1 MAIRVLIVDD
11 SRFICKRI
19 QEILEQE
26 SDIKVVGVASN
37 GKEAIVM
44 ATQLEP
50 DVITMDV
57 EMPVMDGIEAVKR
70 IMAECPTAILM
81 FSAATHA
88 GARATLEA
96 LNAGAVDFLPKQ
108 LDEIDGDRE
117 MAKRLLRRRVRIV
130 ALQAKR
136 VRLKSNIN
144 SSVAKVLE
152 KPAVAE
158 IAKSSTTN
166 KVRKYPSSIVPQS
179 GNKRIE
185 LLVIVAS
192 TGGPVAIQKVL
203 TQLPSNCLFPIIIVQ
218 HMPHN
223 FTKSF
228 ADRLNQLCNVKV
240 KEAVNGDE
248 LKPGEALLAPGG
260 MQMEI
265 KGSVRTKT
273 VAIREKQQGEIYSP
287 CADITLSSISMVFS
301 ANVLTVILTGMGADG
316 KEGAIKL
323 KQKGFPIW
331 AQNEASCTIYG
342 MPKAIVEANLADRI
356 YSLDEIANEFKNI
369 G

>member
-1 MAIRVLIVDD
+1 MTIRVLIVDD

-26 SDIKVVGVASN
+26 PDFKVVGVASN
-37 GKEAIVM
+37 GKEAILM
-44 ATQLEP
+44 AAQLEP

-57 EMPVMDGIEAVKR
+57 EMPVMDGIAAVKI
-70 IMAECPTAILM
+70 IMEECPTAILM

-144 SSVAKVLE
+144 SLVAKT
-152 KPAVAE
+152 AR
-158 IAKSSTTN
+158 SSTTD
-166 KVRKYPSSIVPQS
+166 KVRKSSSAIVPQS

-203 TQLPSNCLFPIIIVQ
+203 TQLPPRCVFPILIVQ
-218 HMPHN
+218 HMPQN

-228 ADRLNQLCNVKV
+228 ADRLNQLCNVTV
-240 KEAVNGDE
+240 KEAVNGDV
-248 LKPGEALLAPGG
+248 LKAGEALLAPGG

-265 KGSVRTKT
+265 KGSVRAKT

-287 CADITLSSISMVFS
+287 CADITLSSISKVFS

-342 MPKAIVEANLADRI
+342 MPKAIVDANLADRI
-356 YSLDEIANEFKNI
+356 YSLDEIANEFKKI

>member
-1 MAIRVLIVDD
+1 MTIRVLIVDD

-26 SDIKVVGVASN
+26 PDFKVVGVASN
-37 GKEAIVM
+37 GKEAILM
-44 ATQLEP
+44 AAQLEP

-57 EMPVMDGIEAVKR
+57 EMPVMDGIAAVKI
-70 IMAECPTAILM
+70 IMEECPTAILM

-144 SSVAKVLE
+144 SSVAKT
-152 KPAVAE
+152 AR
-158 IAKSSTTN
+158 STTN
-166 KVRKYPSSIVPQS
+166 KVRKSPSAIVPQS
-179 GNKRIE
+179 GSKRIE

-203 TQLPSNCLFPIIIVQ
+203 TQLPPRCVFPILIVQ
-218 HMPHN
+218 HMPQN

-228 ADRLNQLCNVKV
+228 ADRLNQLCNVTV
-240 KEAVNGDE
+240 KEAVNGDV
-248 LKPGEALLAPGG
+248 LKAGEALLAPGG

-265 KGSVRTKT
+265 KGSVRAKT

-287 CADITLSSISMVFS
+287 CADITLSSISKVFS

-342 MPKAIVEANLADRI
+342 MPKAIVDANLADRI
-356 YSLDEIANEFKNI
+356 YSLDEIANEFKKI